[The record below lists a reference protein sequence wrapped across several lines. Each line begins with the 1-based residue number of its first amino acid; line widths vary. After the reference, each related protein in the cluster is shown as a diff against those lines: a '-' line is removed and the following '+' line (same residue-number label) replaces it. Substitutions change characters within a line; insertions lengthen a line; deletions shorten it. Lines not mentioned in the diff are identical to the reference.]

1 MIARPRINI
10 FETIEYVQH
19 DLDFEPYEE
28 CQPTGASPGSLEKI
42 QVMCERLAKGQDM
55 HHQNDAKTWASI
67 ELQSEMSTAVM
78 ELGKM
83 HREACR
89 VKRLL
94 KKRA

>member
-1 MIARPRINI
+1 
-10 FETIEYVQH
+10 
-19 DLDFEPYEE
+19 
-28 CQPTGASPGSLEKI
+28 
-42 QVMCERLAKGQDM
+42 MCERLAKGQDM
-55 HHQNDAKTWASI
+55 HHPNDAKTWASI

>member
-1 MIARPRINI
+1 MIARAKLNI
-10 FETIEYVQH
+10 FETIRFYEH
-19 DLDFEPYEE
+19 DMDFEPHSETI
-28 CQPTGASPGSLEKI
+28 PTGAPPGSLEKI
-42 QVMCERLAKGQDM
+42 QVMCERLARGEEL
-55 HHQNDAKTWASI
+55 HHPNDAKTVASI
-67 ELQSEMSTAVM
+67 ELQNEMTTAVM